1 MYNAQRDG
9 KAGAASNAI
18 PSMGAIEGRL
28 TVVEVLAAT
37 SLRLLLRNGDK
48 AAGKHALSSIRKAM
62 RAKCNDI
69 HLNQDDAD
77 SALAYVQELLEAT
90 FESAEFENAKSIE
103 DPLLVA

>member
-28 TVVEVLAAT
+28 TVLEVLAAT

-62 RAKCNDI
+62 RQRA
-69 HLNQDDAD
+69 
-77 SALAYVQELLEAT
+77 
-90 FESAEFENAKSIE
+90 F
-103 DPLLVA
+103 

>member
-28 TVVEVLAAT
+28 TVLEVLAAT

-77 SALAYVQELLEAT
+77 FRTRVCAGAFGSDL
-90 FESAEFENAKSIE
+90 
-103 DPLLVA
+103 